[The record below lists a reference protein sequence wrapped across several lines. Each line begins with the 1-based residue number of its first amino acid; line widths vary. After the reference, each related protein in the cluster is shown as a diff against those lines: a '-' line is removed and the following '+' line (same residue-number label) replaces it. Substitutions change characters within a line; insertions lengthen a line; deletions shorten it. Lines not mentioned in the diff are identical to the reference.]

1 MSQSFAFAV
10 FKRCVYSQCLFGD
23 VHKGFQD
30 IGPNYA
36 FQRSYEASPCY
47 FVACQI
53 LFCVLNCAMASKPK
67 SFSPKSR
74 AKSPASARPPSAI
87 AVPMQISNLDFLG
100 TEWRFLI
107 FGMAMAFWSSL
118 GQTFFISLFSNQIR
132 QTLDISHG
140 DFGTYYAIA
149 TTASALSLIWLGKLA
164 DTICL
169 EKLAMFVLGSLCC
182 AAILFSQVTSLWM
195 LVGGLYLLRMFGQG
209 MMTHV
214 YTTAMARRYVSTR
227 GRAISI
233 AQLGQT
239 LSESIGPAS
248 MVALLVFFDWRS
260 LWIGLPLIAFCML
273 APFISYLTQRT
284 RLQDGEGRNGLTS
297 DQAWLKKT
305 FVSQRQWRRSE
316 VLRDPAFWL
325 ALIWLSAV
333 PSFVLTGIL
342 FHQIYLAEAKG
353 VALSKWTASYVLY
366 AIFAVIGSLSIGQLI
381 DRFSARK
388 IAAHTLLPN
397 TLACF
402 ALLFGS
408 VEIGVPLFFIFFG
421 LANGMPHAT
430 NAALTAEIYGT
441 RYLGEIK
448 AMFLPVA
455 VFASAL
461 SPMIMGWMID
471 TGFGLDALLGM
482 NIGFALSAQILAM
495 LVLHYRRSL

>member
-1 MSQSFAFAV
+1 M
-10 FKRCVYSQCLFGD
+10 
-23 VHKGFQD
+23 
-30 IGPNYA
+30 P
-36 FQRSYEASPCY
+36 
-47 FVACQI
+47 
-53 LFCVLNCAMASKPK
+53 
-67 SFSPKSR
+67 
-74 AKSPASARPPSAI
+74 
-87 AVPMQISNLDFLG
+87 ISNWDFLG

-118 GQTFFISLFSNQIR
+118 GQTFFISLFSSQIR

-149 TTASALSLIWLGKLA
+149 TTASALSLIWLGRLA
-164 DTICL
+164 DTIRL
-169 EKLAMFVLGSLCC
+169 EKLAMVVLGSLCC
-182 AAILFSQVTSLWM
+182 SAILFSQVSSLWM
-195 LVGGLYLLRMFGQG
+195 LVGSLYLLRMFGQG

-248 MVALLVFFDWRS
+248 IVAFLAIFDWRS
-260 LWIGLPLIAFCML
+260 LWIGIPIIAFCML
-273 APFISYLTQRT
+273 APFIRYLTQRT
-284 RLQDGEGRNGLTS
+284 RLQDGEGRDGLTN
-297 DQAWLKKT
+297 DQSWSEKT
-305 FVSQRQWRRSE
+305 LVSQRQWRRSE

-325 ALIWLSAV
+325 ALIWLAAV
-333 PSFVLTGIL
+333 PSFVLTGLL

-388 IAAHTLLPN
+388 VAAHTLLPN
-397 TLACF
+397 SLACF

-421 LANGMPHAT
+421 LAAGMPHAT

-461 SPMIMGWMID
+461 SPMLMGWMID
-471 TGFGLDALLGM
+471 AGVGLGALLGI
-482 NIGFALSAQILAM
+482 NIGFAFGAQIIAM
-495 LVLHYRRSL
+495 LVLHYRKPL